1 MIMTVGTVFLKSNVV
16 GVYITDRQAKCT
28 GFRNDQILIIDMDTN
43 QLQRKWFEMEKLEEL
58 MVITME
64 ECGELI
70 QECSKSIR
78 MQEYNRDELKEELSD
93 VMCMLELMI
102 DNKIITRTEL
112 NNGANLKKMKLMKWS
127 NLL

>member
-1 MIMTVGTVFLKSNVV
+1 
-16 GVYITDRQAKCT
+16 
-28 GFRNDQILIIDMDTN
+28 
-43 QLQRKWFEMEKLEEL
+43 
-58 MVITME
+58 ME

-78 MQEYNRDELKEELSD
+78 MQDYDRDELKEELSD
-93 VMCMLELMI
+93 VMCMIELMI
-102 DNKIITRTEL
+102 ENNIINRTEL

>member
-1 MIMTVGTVFLKSNVV
+1 MTNK
-16 GVYITDRQAKCT
+16 
-28 GFRNDQILIIDMDTN
+28 
-43 QLQRKWFEMEKLEEL
+43 LQRIWFEMEKLEEL

-78 MQEYNRDELKEELSD
+78 MQDYNRDELKDELSD

-102 DNKIITRTEL
+102 DNKIVTRQEL
-112 NNGANLKKMKLMKWS
+112 SNGANLKKMKLMKWS
-127 NLL
+127 NLI

>member
-1 MIMTVGTVFLKSNVV
+1 
-16 GVYITDRQAKCT
+16 
-28 GFRNDQILIIDMDTN
+28 
-43 QLQRKWFEMEKLEEL
+43 MEKLEEL

-78 MQEYNRDELKEELSD
+78 MQDYKRDELKEELSD

-102 DNKIITRTEL
+102 ENKIITRTEL
-112 NNGANLKKMKLMKWS
+112 NNGANLKKMKLIEWS
-127 NLL
+127 NLI

>member
-1 MIMTVGTVFLKSNVV
+1 MNKRENH
-16 GVYITDRQAKCT
+16 
-28 GFRNDQILIIDMDTN
+28 
-43 QLQRKWFEMEKLEEL
+43 LQRKWFEMEKLEEL

-78 MQEYNRDELKEELSD
+78 MQEYNRSELKDELSD

-102 DNKIITRTEL
+102 DNNIITRTEL

-127 NLL
+127 NLI

>member
-1 MIMTVGTVFLKSNVV
+1 
-16 GVYITDRQAKCT
+16 
-28 GFRNDQILIIDMDTN
+28 MDAN
-43 QLQRKWFEMEKLEEL
+43 KLQRKYFEMEKLEEL

-78 MQEYNRDELKEELSD
+78 MQEFNRDELKEELSD

-102 DNKIITRTEL
+102 ENKIITRTEL
-112 NNGANLKKMKLMKWS
+112 NNGANLKKMKLMQWS
-127 NLL
+127 NLV

>member
-1 MIMTVGTVFLKSNVV
+1 MNKQVNH
-16 GVYITDRQAKCT
+16 
-28 GFRNDQILIIDMDTN
+28 
-43 QLQRKWFEMEKLEEL
+43 LQRIWFEMEKLEEL

-78 MQEYNRDELKEELSD
+78 MQDYDRDELKEELSD

-102 DNKIITRTEL
+102 DNKIVTRQEL
-112 NNGANLKKMKLMKWS
+112 NNGANLKKMKLIKWS
-127 NLL
+127 NLI

>member
-1 MIMTVGTVFLKSNVV
+1 MNKQVN
-16 GVYITDRQAKCT
+16 R
-28 GFRNDQILIIDMDTN
+28 
-43 QLQRKWFEMEKLEEL
+43 LQRIWFEMEKLEEL

-78 MQEYNRDELKEELSD
+78 MQDYNRDELKEELSD

-102 DNKIITRTEL
+102 DNKIVTRQEL
-112 NNGANLKKMKLMKWS
+112 SNGANLKKMKLMKWS
-127 NLL
+127 NLI

>member
-1 MIMTVGTVFLKSNVV
+1 MENNK
-16 GVYITDRQAKCT
+16 
-28 GFRNDQILIIDMDTN
+28 
-43 QLQRKWFEMEKLEEL
+43 LQRIWFEMEKLEEL

-78 MQEYNRDELKEELSD
+78 MQDYKRDELKEELSD

-102 DNKIITRTEL
+102 ENKIITRTEL
-112 NNGANLKKMKLMKWS
+112 NNGANLKKMKLIEWS
-127 NLL
+127 NLI